1 MWWRRRV
8 RPSASTPALRGLH
21 FVAIDTETTGLDP
34 HHDVLVALAAIP
46 FRDGEPHV
54 EDGYT
59 RLVNPGRP
67 IPHAATAIH
76 GIADGDVRGRAGAP
90 DHADGFAEAGVL
102 PQDAACCGVAE
113 RAGGAGDVN
122 RVEFEAQARVNVD
135 QHSNREADVGRAL
148 LDNGAE
154 GAARDHIIHESLF
167 PGLLIAGESRHR
179 RGDPVL

>member
-76 GIADGDVRGRAGAP
+76 GIADGDVRDAP
-90 DHADGFAEAGVL
+90 PPALAL
-102 PQDAACCGVAE
+102 PPFLALCAE
-113 RAGGAGDVN
+113 RPVVAHTAAFDLAIVKRAASAAGLGVVAG
-122 RVEFEAQARVNVD
+122 
-135 QHSNREADVGRAL
+135 
-148 LDNGAE
+148 
-154 GAARDHIIHESLF
+154 
-167 PGLLIAGESRHR
+167 
-179 RGDPVL
+179 PVLDAPVHQREHG